1 MTPLLHSLRA
11 MLKHARAL
19 DRPTIEAAIAEI
31 EQARAL
37 LPGVYY
43 MDPPD
48 GGSVEMIVQLRRM
61 ADDAARFRLLAETT
75 DSDAVDGLYA
85 AADVIA
91 FKYQVPI
98 KRIQELIAADTA
110 VGWIALLDAVLAAER
125 RE

>member
-1 MTPLLHSLRA
+1 MSDIIHNLRSLLTHC
-11 MLKHARAL
+11 RAL
-19 DRPTIEAAIAEI
+19 DRPVIEQAIAEI
-31 EQARAL
+31 EQARA
-37 LPGVYY
+37 
-43 MDPPD
+43 
-48 GGSVEMIVQLRRM
+48 
-61 ADDAARFRLLAETT
+61 DAARFRLLTETT

-110 VGWIALLDAVLAAER
+110 VGWIALIDAALAER